1 VCIQGGIHP
10 RKDHTHYRDI
20 LVALKREFPKLHIH
34 AFSPEEIH
42 FAHQKSGMP
51 LKELLAWLVDAGL
64 GTMPGTAAEILDD
77 EIRKII
83 SPNKLRRD
91 RWVEIVTA
99 AHEIGLRSTST
110 IMYGHIEEPRHIAA
124 HLALIRDI
132 QKRTGG
138 FSEFVPLGFIHE
150 KNVLFNHM
158 HARPGASMTEDLRM
172 IAVSRLF
179 PAAVDP
185 ERSDVVGED
194 GPEARA
200 DGAALGRERLRRNT
214 HGGVDQSRVGRRLRR
229 EPAGRRDAPAD
240 PRGRTHAGAA
250 QHHLRGPR
258 ALRRSRE
265 GSAVARAGR
274 RARALR
280 ADALAAFAGALQGAS
295 GPTRLTSLGFASLR
309 ATFGRLLGRS

>member
-77 EIRKII
+77 EVRKII

-110 IMYGHIEEPRHIAA
+110 IMYGHIEEARHIAA
-124 HLALIRDI
+124 HLALIRDL

-138 FSEFVPLGFIHE
+138 FTEFVPLPFVHMEAPLWRSGRARSGPSFRE
-150 KNVLFNHM
+150 ALLM
-158 HARPGASMTEDLRM
+158 HAVARLVLHPSITHIQASWVKM
-172 IAVSRLF
+172 
-179 PAAVDP
+179 
-185 ERSDVVGED
+185 
-194 GPEARA
+194 
-200 DGAALGRERLRRNT
+200 GAAGAGLALRA
-214 HGGVDQSRVGRRLRR
+214 GVDDLGGTLMNESITRAAGGAHGQEMTVDRLHEIAAGAGRRLWQRTTLYHPSASPDGAR
-229 EPAGRRDAPAD
+229 VATTSQTWLAEAGGVALS
-240 PRGRTHAGAA
+240 G
-250 QHHLRGPR
+250 HLR
-258 ALRRSRE
+258 
-265 GSAVARAGR
+265 
-274 RARALR
+274 
-280 ADALAAFAGALQGAS
+280 
-295 GPTRLTSLGFASLR
+295 
-309 ATFGRLLGRS
+309 